1 MINKFKYKRVLS
13 LFKAV
18 INGAIYNVDLSTDKE
33 TLTCIVSIYER
44 LVNVDFK
51 LNSILVSQRIEN
63 INLDILDTLYKFAP
77 QESNINNV
85 MNATILLDNLKLI
98 DNLYVYGNIV
108 GFYHWYINDSE
119 EVNES
124 TSDTAELLT
133 YLIIEA
139 NLWKYRKK

>member
-1 MINKFKYKRVLS
+1 MINKFKYKRTLS

-77 QESNINNV
+77 QEANINNV
-85 MNATILLDNLKLI
+85 NNTNIPTELFLLLSKIPIVIGFNSSCSNLKFLI
-98 DNLYVYGNIV
+98 FCFAIKIPSYY
-108 GFYHWYINDSE
+108 S
-119 EVNES
+119 
-124 TSDTAELLT
+124 LL
-133 YLIIEA
+133 
-139 NLWKYRKK
+139 

>member
-1 MINKFKYKRVLS
+1 MINKFKYKRTLS

-44 LVNVDFK
+44 LVNIDFK

-77 QESNINNV
+77 QEANINNV
-85 MNATILLDNLKLI
+85 NNATILLDNIKEI
-98 DNLYVYGNIV
+98 DNLFLYSNIAEL
-108 GFYHWYINDSE
+108 YHWYIDDSE
-119 EVNES
+119 EFNEP
-124 TSDTAELLT
+124 TSDTAELLI
-133 YLIIEA
+133 YLLLEA

>member
-1 MINKFKYKRVLS
+1 MINKFKYKKVLS

-44 LVNVDFK
+44 LVNIDFK

-85 MNATILLDNLKLI
+85 NNATILLDSIKEI
-98 DNLYVYGNIV
+98 DNLFLYSNIA
-108 GFYHWYINDSE
+108 GFYHWYIVESE
-119 EVNES
+119 EVNEP
-124 TSDTAELLT
+124 TSDTAELLI
-133 YLIIEA
+133 YLLLEA

>member
-33 TLTCIVSIYER
+33 TLDKIVYLYEK
-44 LVNVDFK
+44 LVNIN
-51 LNSILVSQRIEN
+51 LNGNSIETSQRIEN
-63 INLDILDTLYKFAP
+63 INLEILDTLYKFAP

-85 MNATILLDNLKLI
+85 NNATILLDNIKEI
-98 DNLYVYGNIV
+98 DNLFLYSNINRW
-108 GFYHWYINDSE
+108 YHWYIDDNE
-119 EVNES
+119 ETNEP